1 MSWSKLPLILLKLIP
16 PTQTHLSHSWN
27 PIPYDVI
34 VLGLGAMG
42 TSTAYQL
49 ALRGQ
54 AVLGIDQ
61 FSPPHSFG
69 SSHGKSRIIRETY
82 FEDPLYVPFVKR
94 AYNGWAELQARSGK
108 RVLTRT
114 GGLMIGAPDGA
125 VVSGARA
132 SAVEHRLPYEELSAG
147 ELRDRFPALR
157 PPDDAVAIWEPR
169 AGVLDPEAAI
179 DGRRFAHYVC
189 FATQASPLADRL
201 VHMPT
206 LVDLN
211 RRLLGPD
218 AWLLDYEQFGIVYQD
233 ARPGLRSGYSRI
245 GWHTDHQSGPHLDL
259 WPGVAFTIHF
269 DPTSPANG
277 FLRVLPGSHLGGTDG
292 IPLGFERVPGELA
305 VYQER
310 GDVLFHHSDLWHGA
324 ARATADGDEAVRR
337 HLRGSW
343 HGGTRLAVGHGTD
356 DFVKNALR

>member
-1 MSWSKLPLILLKLIP
+1 
-16 PTQTHLSHSWN
+16 
-27 PIPYDVI
+27 
-34 VLGLGAMG
+34 MG

-179 DGRRFAHYVC
+179 DAQLSLARAAGAELRFGEKV
-189 FATQASPLADRL
+189 
-201 VHMPT
+201 
-206 LVDLN
+206 
-211 RRLLGPD
+211 
-218 AWLLDYEQFGIVYQD
+218 
-233 ARPGLRSGYSRI
+233 
-245 GWHTDHQSGPHLDL
+245 
-259 WPGVAFTIHF
+259 
-269 DPTSPANG
+269 TS
-277 FLRVLPGSHLGGTDG
+277 
-292 IPLGFERVPGELA
+292 
-305 VYQER
+305 
-310 GDVLFHHSDLWHGA
+310 W
-324 ARATADGDEAVRR
+324 RATAEGVEVTTISGTYAAARLVISAGPWMGDLVSELALPLAIERNAVY
-337 HLRGSW
+337 
-343 HGGTRLAVGHGTD
+343 
-356 DFVKNALR
+356 

>member
-1 MSWSKLPLILLKLIP
+1 MEPRTTPGTGVFGADELD
-16 PTQTHLSHSWN
+16 HLEAFFAVH
-27 PIPYDVI
+27 
-34 VLGLGAMG
+34 GFA
-42 TSTAYQL
+42 T
-49 ALRGQ
+49 LRG
-54 AVLGIDQ
+54 AID
-61 FSPPHSFG
+61 
-69 SSHGKSRIIRETY
+69 E
-82 FEDPLYVPFVKR
+82 
-94 AYNGWAELQARSGK
+94 AELQA
-108 RVLTRT
+108 TE
-114 GGLMIGAPDGA
+114 A
-125 VVSGARA
+125 
-132 SAVEHRLPYEELSAG
+132 ELVAAQDHLVAG
-147 ELRDRFPALR
+147 RIDDRHTT
-157 PPDDAVAIWEPR
+157 AI
-169 AGVLDPEAAI
+169 LDDPEAVI

-201 VHMPT
+201 VHLPT

-211 RRLLGPD
+211 QRLLGPD

-233 ARPGLRSGYSRI
+233 ARPGPRSGYSRI

-277 FLRVLPGSHLGGTDG
+277 FLRVLPGSHLGGTGG
-292 IPLGFERVPGELA
+292 IPPGFERVPGELA

-343 HGGTRLAVGHGTD
+343 HGGTRLAVGHGTE
-356 DFVKNALR
+356 DFVKNAMR